1 MKYFVALLTSL
12 MLANLSWAEDGAQRS
27 KEFNQYVKE
36 TNKAATEARE
46 RARLKAEQL
55 EVNEASEVNRLIED
69 SRGDSK
75 S

>member
-1 MKYFVALLTSL
+1 MKYFFAFVTGL
-12 MLANLSWAEDGAQRS
+12 MLANFSYAEDGAQRS
-27 KEFNQYVKE
+27 KEFNQYVKA

-55 EVNEASEVNRLIED
+55 EANEASEVSRLIKD
-69 SRGDSK
+69 SQGDSK